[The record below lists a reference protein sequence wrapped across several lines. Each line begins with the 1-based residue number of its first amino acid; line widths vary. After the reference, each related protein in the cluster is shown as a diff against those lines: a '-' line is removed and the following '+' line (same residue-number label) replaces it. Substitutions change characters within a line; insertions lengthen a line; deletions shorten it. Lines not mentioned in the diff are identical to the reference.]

1 MTAADELWAKLEKM
15 GFDREERPDGFL
27 PQLPADITSLD
38 DRQLMTLYGEYVS
51 WTAYAAMRLVEAR
64 TNARAAKQDLDYS
77 TARAALAASTEK
89 TVAGRKAAAAADAQV
104 QADEKRHVD
113 AVSLVD
119 ALEMVHKNAEA
130 RAQFCSRDLSRRQN
144 SGADTRYQKWGV

>member
-1 MTAADELWAKLEKM
+1 MTAADDLWESLEKI
-15 GFDREERPDGFL
+15 GFDKEEKPDGFL

-38 DRQLMTLYGEYVS
+38 DRQLMTLYGEYVA

-64 TNARAAKQDLDYS
+64 VNARAAKQSLDYS

-89 TVAGRKAAAAADAQV
+89 TVAGRKAAAAADDQV
-104 QADEKRHVD
+104 QEDERRHLD
-113 AVSLVD
+113 AVAL
-119 ALEMVHKNAEA
+119 AEGLEMVHRNAEA

-144 SGADTRYQKWGV
+144 SQSDARYSKWGV